1 MATQESTLHLKKN
14 NEASTSNATVTV
26 ASKAP
31 FDIILKLY
39 DLVELSEPVMGGG
52 YRTFKQYQERLSVKP
67 IVIQGNSWAQN
78 QGPHQQ
84 IVGGFAITHDV
95 PKAFWDEWYEANK
108 NSDYIRNELI
118 FAHTEARSVT
128 SKATDMKEVMSNIE
142 RLDPKNLPRGVQES
156 ERMHRPS

>member
-39 DLVELSEPVMGGG
+39 DLNEMSEPVMGGG
-52 YRTFKQYQERLSVKP
+52 YRTFKQYQERLTAKP

-95 PKAFWDEWYEANK
+95 PKAFWDEWYEQNK
-108 NSDYIRNELI
+108 NSDYIKNEMI

-128 SKATDMKEVMSNIE
+128 SKATDMAEVKSNIE
-142 RLDPKNLPRGVQES
+142 RLDPKNLPRDVQES
-156 ERMHRPS
+156 ERMNRPS